1 MTADPCEWKAEVL
14 ITTVPT
20 MLPLHDT
27 TDHLFMVLTNLLI
40 DSSVKSHSITNSQTF
55 VSLADTKLWDILCEI
70 VKLCMYPSPLNPF
83 AVDLK
88 YFDGLPLAE
97 RVIATG
103 AMASFLQKVVC
114 SGEHNYNARGESIQ
128 QFQ

>member
-1 MTADPCEWKAEVL
+1 MA
-14 ITTVPT
+14 
-20 MLPLHDT
+20 
-27 TDHLFMVLTNLLI
+27 
-40 DSSVKSHSITNSQTF
+40 
-55 VSLADTKLWDILCEI
+55 EI

-97 RVIATG
+97 KIIATG

-114 SGEHNYNARGESIQ
+114 SGEHSYNAKGKIMFNPLRNKGRGYSPR
-128 QFQ
+128 